1 MAVPEVME
9 TDPRNV
15 LHSAC
20 DLGEFVG
27 EASRRHWIAI
37 RATEGQRLAGL
48 TNAERQQFLGL
59 LALEPAQFLNNKAR
73 EGDGPRLL
81 SLGSLKP

>member
-1 MAVPEVME
+1 MPKALLRHLWMHTCGQQLRRMAVPEVME

-20 DLGEFVG
+20 DLGEFMG
-27 EASRRHWIAI
+27 KASRRHGIAI

-48 TNAERQQFLGL
+48 TNAER
-59 LALEPAQFLNNKAR
+59 
-73 EGDGPRLL
+73 
-81 SLGSLKP
+81 